1 MPIIH
6 QQKKQ
11 EVVDSDDDS
20 TTSFSSSYS
29 SSSSSSSSSTECQ
42 SPLLKLGGRTLFNKP
57 TICRKGTP
65 ISANGTAFADQQNK
79 ICVRVDLDKCSF
91 IGQKTTMSSIP
102 IHLTVCAKH
111 KDNYS
116 RFCLKCDEI
125 LCEKCQESGDCCEHD
140 SVPMSFEMGRLWIKS
155 AEQQF
160 ERAQAAIPKRE
171 KLLKLSSEKCRQK
184 IEDVFVI
191 YGKVMNEVKEQ
202 LLAKLDTAREEQ
214 VRLNDKV
221 AMEMSFFEWTIK
233 NQKAKFELGKSEEVE
248 KCRELCFARHT
259 LNWLIHSLPE
269 INSKIEL
276 DFDSR
281 AEAKFSK
288 KLKAIVGTIKSRSS
302 ELVPDDD
309 HPSLSEDG
317 EQLQLSSSTS
327 SSTPPYFIAA
337 ASSSAVKN
345 LSASASNLCGVQKP
359 ITPIKIIKR
368 THSESLVDSA
378 PQAKRANQ
386 GRSNELPEDDDHPT
400 LPKKGPSAELPE
412 DNDHPTLPKKGPSA
426 ELPEDDDHP
435 SLPKKGPS
443 AELPEDDDH
452 PSLPKKVLSADK
464 DRLLEDE
471 QQNLSSSSQFTT
483 VTDSSAA
490 FPHLSGSVS
499 NLGGVSTAIPRG
511 IQVQTHALAN
521 LSRQS
526 SLTDSTTALSA
537 SKSTAVSMPNE
548 FSATKMHIEE
558 LVARGANTWTVEE
571 VSSWANFVTG
581 SDKIGDRF
589 AEEEVN
595 GASLLCLQY
604 EELKTE
610 LKIKFGPSKMI
621 WNSLEALKRK

>member
-79 ICVRVDLDKCSF
+79 ICVRVDQDKCSF

-116 RFCLKCDEI
+116 RFCSKCDEI

-140 SVPMSFEMGRLWIKS
+140 SVPMSYEMGRLWIKS

-184 IEDVFVI
+184 VEDVFVI

-233 NQKAKFELGKSEEVE
+233 NQKAKFELGNSEEIE

-259 LNWLIHSLPE
+259 LNWLIHSLPD
-269 INSKIEL
+269 IKSKIEL

-309 HPSLSEDG
+309 HPSLSEDE
-317 EQLQLSSSTS
+317 EQFQLSSSTS
-327 SSTPPYFIAA
+327 SSAPPYFIAA

-412 DNDHPTLPKKGPSA
+412 DDDHPSLPKKGPSA

-452 PSLPKKVLSADK
+452 PSLPKKVPSADK
-464 DRLLEDE
+464 
-471 QQNLSSSSQFTT
+471 
-483 VTDSSAA
+483 VDSSAA

-571 VSSWANFVTG
+571 GSSWANFVTG

-589 AEEEVN
+589 VEEEVD
-595 GASLLCLQY
+595 GSSLLCLQY
-604 EELKTE
+604 EELKTD
-610 LKIKFGPSKMI
+610 LKLKLGPSKKI
-621 WNSLEALKRK
+621 WSNLESLKEKR